1 MPNPF
6 PNTTFPTAYA
16 EADFLKTGAAEV
28 NEGGA
33 AGTAEIQSAFNDATG
48 GDFTFDFAGQVTAAI
63 PFDVGNDAAV
73 AAAVVLSIT
82 AIPVDND
89 VVTINGRVYKF
100 ETTLAADD
108 DIAIGGSE
116 AQAKLNLVAAMDLSG
131 TEGVD
136 YQVPTANADV
146 SMAAFAGDDADV
158 DALIAGLAGN
168 AITSTASLAGGDF
181 AAATLLLGLDSIESA
196 LEALSTA
203 TVVTFTGLGTSASPW
218 LITFVDPEG
227 DVALLIA
234 DDSGLTGETLG
245 TVIANVTAGS
255 DPLTVS
261 DVAAGQGPL

>member
-116 AQAKLNLVAAMDLSG
+116 AQAKLNIVAALNDTG
-131 TEGVD
+131 TPGTD
-136 YQVPTANADV
+136 YGTGTTVNADV
-146 SMAAFAGDDADV
+146 SAAAFVVDDMVITALVAGS
-158 DALIAGLAGN
+158 AGN
-168 AITSTASLAGGDF
+168 AIALA
-181 AAATLLLGLDSIESA
+181 
-196 LEALSTA
+196 EA
-203 TVVTFTGLGTSASPW
+203 
-218 LITFVDPEG
+218 IT
-227 DVALLIA
+227 DVGW
-234 DDSGLTGETLG
+234 DGVFMGETRRG
-245 TVIANVTAGS
+245 YGDIFETYEQAEPV
-255 DPLTVS
+255 
-261 DVAAGQGPL
+261 